1 MLRSGK
7 NFREA
12 MENQQNH
19 DIRDT
24 LAKILD
30 ALSKFQVNQ
39 EIVNEEFR
47 LRLDALR
54 HVPVKG
60 DLLEIIIGM
69 RVCMVALF

>member
-19 DIRDT
+19 VTRDN

-30 ALSKFQVNQ
+30 TLTKFQVNQ
-39 EIVNEEFR
+39 EIANEEFR
-47 LRLDALR
+47 LCLDALETR
-54 HVPVKG
+54 AS
-60 DLLEIIIGM
+60 E
-69 RVCMVALF
+69 RRY